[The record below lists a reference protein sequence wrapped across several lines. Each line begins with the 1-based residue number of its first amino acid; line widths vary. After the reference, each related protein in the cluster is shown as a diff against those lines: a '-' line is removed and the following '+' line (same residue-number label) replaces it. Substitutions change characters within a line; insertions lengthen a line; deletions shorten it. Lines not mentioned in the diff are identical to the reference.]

1 MHGTLEQIKLKATR
15 RRSIK
20 LNWIALALLAGFVA
34 GGLLAYVPLGDDLLV
49 FLGLAYPKDCG

>member
-1 MHGTLEQIKLKATR
+1 MHGTLEQSKLTATR

-20 LNWIALALLAGFVA
+20 LRLIALAVLAGFVA
-34 GGLLAYVPLGDDLLV
+34 GGLLAYAVLGDDLLV